1 MLEKIRFDFGS
12 GKAVDGF
19 VKVTG
24 NTIFSD
30 TLGYG
35 IEEPAAA
42 VSRKKGSRLV
52 ARDFLLFEENIF
64 KVRLK
69 NGTYRIRLYSGDYE
83 DIGDVMTFFY
93 ANGQEMKFWIH
104 EETVVVNEIVV
115 DITDEVLEIKAG
127 KGKHVCLNALEIAP
141 KLELEGVDVSVRIF
155 AEAKNQSVTLS
166 WDSVDGA
173 SLYRVTRKSM
183 SNCVV
188 DRDMIIADLEWK
200 DCDVDLC
207 QRYEYTVTP
216 MDDYRFEIA
225 KAALKEVYV
234 TDGGAV
240 TGEIKDLSAVSAEK
254 SVSLKWKGFEDA
266 VCFRIYK
273 KPPYGLSKLIATVKE
288 CEYIDSEVVT
298 CVPFTYKVE
307 AVTTSGASVAEVVSD
322 VAAEPIKPWMETLDR
337 GLVAVK
343 AEGGIFVSWRVN
355 AYEYDKELGFLV
367 YRNGERLTE
376 KPVTECGCYLD
387 KDGKPGDTYT
397 VKAVKG
403 GKAERE
409 GASVVAAEHEYLAI
423 PLDKPEPYTTPDG
436 NTYEYFAGDV
446 MPADVDGDGEY
457 EFVIKWLANPKDNSH
472 KGYTGV
478 YYVDAY
484 KMNGKKLWR
493 INLGV
498 NIRVGAHYA
507 QIMVYDFDHDGKV
520 EIICKTADG
529 TTDSKGTVIGDA
541 NADYRNKDG
550 FIIEGPEYLSLFD
563 GATGELLDTVDY
575 DPPRGNVIEWG
586 DSWGNRVDRFLA
598 GVAYLDGETASAV
611 MCRGYYDIGCPT
623 NLVAYDVIDKKLVK
637 RWKFLADKDHNIEFT
652 AQGNHHLAVGDVDGD
667 GKDEIV
673 YGSMAVDHDG
683 TGMYSTRL
691 GHGDYMHLGK
701 FMPHSEKLDYFQIH
715 EEFEAEYGYEVHN
728 PATGEILWGKNT
740 GRDTGRGMCAKIDP
754 RYVGNQVW
762 AIGEELYTFDGKL
775 ITENVP
781 KTCKFTVWWDGDLLR
796 ELLDYKRDADNPHNG
811 RPLVYK
817 WDWENEKLDTIFS
830 PGDAKAIRETNGTPS
845 LQADILGDW
854 REELLFTNDDSTEL
868 RIYTATTPTEHRFYT
883 LMHDHLYRLSIAWQ
897 NTAYNMPPHT
907 GFYIGP
913 EMEEPPVPKS
923 KYVRGENIPEFT
935 EEIEE

>member
-1 MLEKIRFDFGS
+1 MLEKVRFDFGS
-12 GKAVDGF
+12 GKAVNGY

-24 NTIFSD
+24 DNVFLENSEF
-30 TLGYG
+30 G
-35 IEEPAAA
+35 IEMPAEA
-42 VSRKKGSRLV
+42 VSRKKGNRLV
-52 ARDFLLFEENIF
+52 ARDFLLFEENTF

-93 ANGQEMKFWIH
+93 ANGMEMKFWIH
-104 EETVVVNEIVV
+104 EETVVINEAVV
-115 DITDEVLEIKAG
+115 EVTDGILELRAG
-127 KGKHVCLNALEIAP
+127 KGKHVCLNALDIAP
-141 KLELEGVDVSVRIF
+141 KLLLKEAEVLARVF
-155 AEAKNQSVTLS
+155 AEPKSQSVTLT

-173 SLYRVTRKSM
+173 SMYRVMRKNM
-183 SNCVV
+183 A
-188 DRDMIIADLEWK
+188 DDIIDKNMTVADLTWK

-207 QRYEYTVTP
+207 MDYEYTVTP
-216 MDDYRFEIA
+216 VDDYCFEVA
-225 KAALKEVYV
+225 CPVTKRVCV
-234 TDGGAV
+234 TDGKVLEGELKELSV
-240 TGEIKDLSAVSAEK
+240 TSEEK
-254 SVSLKWKGFEDA
+254 SVLLKWQGLDEA
-266 VCFRIYK
+266 VCYRIYK
-273 KPPYGLSKLIATVKE
+273 KPPYGLSKLVATVTE
-288 CEYIDSEVVT
+288 CEYKDVDVVT
-298 CVPFTYKVE
+298 SVKFTYRVE
-307 AVTTSGASVAEVVSD
+307 AVTTSGISAREIVSQ
-322 VAAEPIKPWMETLDR
+322 VAAEPLKPWMETLDR

-343 AEGGIFVSWRVN
+343 TEEGIFVSWRIN

-367 YRNGERLTE
+367 YRNGMRITKKPLTE
-376 KPVTECGCYLD
+376 SGCYLD
-387 KDGKPGDTYT
+387 TEGKAGDTYT

-403 GKAERE
+403 GKAEHE
-409 GASVVAAEHEYLAI
+409 GASTVAAENEYLSI

-457 EFVIKWLANPKDNSH
+457 EFIVKWLANPKDNSH

-484 KMNGKKLWR
+484 KLNGKKLWR

-507 QIMVYDFDHDGKV
+507 QIMVYDFDHDGRV

-529 TTDSKGTVIGDA
+529 TTDAKGRVIGNHD
-541 NADYRNKDG
+541 ADYRNKDG

-563 GATGELLDTVDY
+563 GATGELLDTTDY
-575 DPPRGNVIEWG
+575 DPPRGDVISWG

-611 MCRGYYDIGCPT
+611 MCRGYYDNGRPSV
-623 NLVAYDVIDKKLVK
+623 LVAYDVIDKKLVK
-637 RWKFLADKDHNIEFT
+637 RWKFLADKDHNIKFT

-667 GKDEIV
+667 GKDEII

-683 TGMYSTRL
+683 SGIYSTGL

-701 FMPHSEKLDYFQIH
+701 FMPDSENLDYFQIH

-728 PATGEILWGKNT
+728 PATGEIIWGKNT

-754 RYVGNQVW
+754 RYAGNQVW

-796 ELLDYKRDADNPHNG
+796 ELLDYKADADNKHNG
-811 RPLVYK
+811 RPVVYK
-817 WDWENEKLDTIFS
+817 WDWKNDKLDAIFK
-830 PGDAKAIRETNGTPS
+830 PEDAKAIRETNGTPC
-845 LQADILGDW
+845 LQADIFGDW

-913 EMEEPPVPKS
+913 EMKEPPVPDS

-935 EEIEE
+935 DDIEE